1 MYWIQRRDVLIDYK
15 MIEQTKMLNIQEFNE
30 NLVENGAD
38 ISIKEY
44 IEEVNDAFYQID
56 IDFVDDFMNLVKKDE
71 CCIHQDMLVKYG
83 VLSKIDTV

>member
-1 MYWIQRRDVLIDYK
+1 
-15 MIEQTKMLNIQEFNE
+15 MIEQTKMVNIQEFNE

-56 IDFVDDFMNLVKKDE
+56 IDFMDDFMNLVKKDE
-71 CCIHQDMLVKYG
+71 CCIHQ
-83 VLSKIDTV
+83 